1 MLRSAL
7 FVFEF
12 VFVALLLGCSGKQH
26 TFCDDAGCD
35 NDGSTDDATFDDVG
49 LNGDAGDDTAGC
61 TTTCSSDLHQILD
74 CSNKVLMTCPPDQG
88 CAGGMC
94 IPACDAAKANKSS
107 VGCEY
112 YAQNPPFFS
121 GGSCFAVFVANTW
134 GSPVKVS
141 VDRGG
146 TMFNVSQFGYLTQGN
161 GQSITYTPLS
171 NGQIPANQV
180 GVLMLNQEGG
190 LKCPMNTVTATQT
203 ASLIGTGKTQAF
215 HIVTDAPVVAFDI
228 YPYGGGSTAVA
239 SGTLLL
245 PTSVWTDNYV
255 GITAYPPGFGS
266 GSWISVVAQ
275 ENGTDF
281 TIVSPAAILGG
292 GGVMSAPANTP
303 TKYSLNKGEIIQFQ
317 QSTMPDLSG
326 SPIQATKP
334 IGVWGG
340 NHCTNLEQPAC
351 DGMHQ
356 QIPPITAL
364 GSEYA
369 AVRYRNRLQSFDEK
383 PPWRIMGVVDG
394 TTLTYDPPVSLGPT
408 SLKRGQVVEFDEG
421 NQFVVKSQDSK
432 HPFYFGAH
440 MTGCFSLPGNY
451 GSPVG
456 CAGDPEFVN
465 VVPPAQFLGQYVF
478 FTDPTYPETHLVFVR
493 AKANDNAFHDVVL
506 DCAGNL
512 TGWKSVGS
520 SGKYEYTR
528 LDLVTGNFQ
537 KVGNCDNGRHL
548 AKSDGPFGL
557 TVWGWGSGATKGTF
571 FSEAC
576 SYAYAAGMSVQPI
589 NTVVVPPTPN

>member
-1 MLRSAL
+1 MRAL
-7 FVFEF
+7 FLGFVVVVLSGCGGNKQCEF
-12 VFVALLLGCSGKQH
+12 CEDDSGPVPGDE
-26 TFCDDAGCD
+26 TSLEDVSLN
-35 NDGSTDDATFDDVG
+35 NDGGTPG
-49 LNGDAGDDTAGC
+49 EAGNC
-61 TTTCSSDLHQILD
+61 KQCSSDLHEVLD
-74 CSNKVLMTCPPDQG
+74 CNGNVLMTCPPDKG
-88 CAGGMC
+88 CAPDGTC
-94 IPACDAAKANKSS
+94 VAACDAAKQNKSS

-121 GGSCFAVFVANTW
+121 GGSCFAAFIANTW
-134 GSPVKVS
+134 GAPVKVT

-146 TMFNVSQFGYLTQGN
+146 QNFNVSTFGYLSQGS
-161 GQSITYTPLS
+161 GQTITYTPIT
-171 NGQIPANQV
+171 NGQIPAGQV
-180 GVLMLNQEGG
+180 GLLMLNKDSG
-190 LKCPMNTVTATQT
+190 LGCPNGLATATT
-203 ASLIGTGKTQAF
+203 GASFVGTGKAQAF
-215 HIVTDAPVVAFDI
+215 HITTDAPVVAYDI
-228 YPYGGGSTAVA
+228 YPFGGGSTAVA

-266 GSWISVVAQ
+266 GSWISVVGMQ
-275 ENGTDF
+275 DNTQF
-281 TIVSPAAILGG
+281 TIVAPVAITGG
-292 GGVMSAPANTP
+292 GGVNGAAANTP
-303 TKYSLNKGEIIQFQ
+303 TKYTVNKGEIIQFQ
-317 QSTMPDLSG
+317 QATDLSG
-326 SPIQATKP
+326 SPIAATNP

-356 QIPPITAL
+356 QIPPVTAL

-369 AVRYRNRLQSFDEK
+369 AVRYRDRLSTFAEK

-394 TTLTYDPPVSLGPT
+394 TTLTYDPGSVTSGPKT
-408 SLKRGQVVEFDEG
+408 LKRGEVVEFDEG
-421 NQFVVKSQDSK
+421 TAFVVKSQDDK

-451 GSPVG
+451 GSPIG

-465 VVPPAQFLGQYVF
+465 VVAGKQYLGEYVF

-493 AKANDNAFHDVVL
+493 AKAKDNTFKDVKL
-506 DCAGNL
+506 DCLGAPL
-512 TGWKSVGS
+512 TGWKNVDNAGN
-520 SGKYEYTR
+520 YQFTR
-528 LDLVTGNFQ
+528 IDVVTGNFT
-537 KVGNCDNGRHL
+537 KVNGCDNGRHE

-557 TVWGWGSGATKGTF
+557 TVWGWGTNKSTNF

>member
-1 MLRSAL
+1 MRRI
-7 FVFEF
+7 F
-12 VFVALLLGCSGKQH
+12 LLASSVIFLGCGARLRGE
-26 TFCDDAGCD
+26 FCDAGTCD
-35 NDGSTDDATFDDVG
+35 T
-49 LNGDAGDDTAGC
+49 LDAGDDAPVTYEDVILGGDGGGEAGTC
-61 TTTCSSDLHQILD
+61 DTTCSSDLHQILD
-74 CSNKVLMTCPPDQG
+74 CNNQVVMTCPPDQG
-88 CAGGMC
+88 CAGGQC
-94 IPACDAAKANKSS
+94 IPACEAAKANKSS

-112 YAQNPPFFS
+112 YAHNPPFYS
-121 GGSCFAVFVANTW
+121 GGSCFAAFIANTW

-146 TMFNVSQFGYLTQGN
+146 QSYNVSMFGYLSQGN
-161 GQSITYTPLS
+161 GKNITYTPLP
-171 NGQIPANQV
+171 NGQIPAGQV
-180 GVLMLNQEGG
+180 GLLMLNKESGVGCPNG
-190 LKCPMNTVTATQT
+190 LNTATST
-203 ASLIGTGKTQAF
+203 PSLTTTGRTQAF
-215 HIVTDAPVVAFDI
+215 HITTDAPVVAYDI
-228 YPYGGGSTAVA
+228 YPFGGGSTAVA

-255 GITAYPPGFGS
+255 GITAYPPGFGN

-275 ENGTDF
+275 ENNTEF
-281 TIVSPAAILGG
+281 TIVAPVAIAGG
-292 GGVMSAPANTP
+292 GGVMSAPQNTP
-303 TKYSLNKGEIIQFQ
+303 TKYTLQKGEVIQFIQ
-317 QSTMPDLSG
+317 QQDLSG
-326 SPIQATKP
+326 SPIQASKP
-334 IGVWGG
+334 IGLWGG

-356 QIPPITAL
+356 QIPPIKAL

-369 AVRYRNRLQSFDEK
+369 AVRYRDRTQSVSEK

-394 TTLTYDPPVSLGPT
+394 TKLTYDPGSVTGPT
-408 SLKRGQVVEFDEG
+408 TLSRGQVVEFNEG
-421 NQFVVKSQDSK
+421 QPFVVKSQDSN

-440 MTGCFSLPGNY
+440 MTGCFVIGGY

-465 VVPPAQFLGQYVF
+465 VVAPAQFLGQYVF

-493 AKANDNAFHDVVL
+493 AKAADNAFKDVNL
-506 DCAGNL
+506 DCVGNL
-512 TGWKSVGS
+512 SGWKPVGT

-528 LDLVTGNFQ
+528 VDLVTGNFS
-537 KVGNCDNGRHL
+537 KVGTCDNGRHI

-557 TVWGWGSGATKGTF
+557 TVWGWGSKATQPGF